1 KFVQD
6 DRAKRTKERLTVE
19 QQMQANQEQIEFT
32 KRQLGEKSGG
42 SVRVERDAV
51 IVVDKKAGAATARLS
66 YLVSHASWRP
76 LYKFRAAAR
85 CRTRPRTP
93 RTWRIRR
100 GASGP
105 RRPTTTTRRSPNSP
119 RSSRTTRPPWSST
132 ATWCSTGRR
141 SPRWTRPSGAWSAT
155 GRVSPSR
162 SG

>member
-1 KFVQD
+1 PEKVIAMTKFVQD

-66 YLVSHASWRP
+66 YLVGHASWRP
-76 LYKFRAAAR
+76 AA
-85 CRTRPRTP
+85 CRTRPPTP
-93 RTWRIRR
+93 RTWRSRP
-100 GASGP
+100 GTSGP
-105 RRPTTTTRRSPNSP
+105 RPPTTSTRRSRTSP

-141 SPRWTRPSGAWSAT
+141 SPRWTRPSGGSSAT
-155 GRVSPSR
+155 GRASPTR
-162 SG
+162 